1 MIASYLGLTG
11 NIKPGEKT
19 KLPFVNKI
27 DIDQW
32 HFVCIS
38 METWVLGIPLNKKNG
53 KHKNYCRNWFLKK
66 EIFSLKELSGVTT
79 FIIR

>member
-19 KLPFVNKI
+19 KFFVNKI

-32 HFVCIS
+32 HFVYLS
-38 METWVLGIPLNKKNG
+38 METWVLGIPLNKKMEN
-53 KHKNYCRNWFLKK
+53 
-66 EIFSLKELSGVTT
+66 
-79 FIIR
+79 IRTIAVIGF